1 MVKSRAE
8 KFRFIDKTG
17 KEIIPV
23 TYDSIEIFR
32 KNKTNIVATE

>member
-8 KFRFIDKTG
+8 KFRFIVKTG

-23 TYDSIEIFR
+23 IYDIIEILK
-32 KNKTNIVATE
+32 KNKTTIVATD